1 LIFGVL
7 LTIVLLFNTNFAA
20 VAAEN
25 CVAENAI
32 YTIYG
37 EENFRIRFTKP
48 PQSSVYSDI
57 ALVVEDLKNDVQYP
71 FRMIA
76 TNGYSLNYL
85 IFDKELA
92 KKSPAGF
99 ESFVRNLKE
108 TDLHVFFFND
118 VQTDSKEGS
127 RIDVSDIPG
136 STKKAPDKLFLPE
149 LGVNFWYSVEKFDER
164 VSIATEI
171 WHLTGCSK

>member
-1 LIFGVL
+1 MIFRIL
-7 LTIVLLFNTNFAA
+7 LTIVLFFNTNFAA
-20 VAAEN
+20 VATEN

-37 EENFRIRFTKP
+37 EENFRIRFTKL
-48 PQSSVYSDI
+48 PQPSVYSDI
-57 ALVVEDLKNDVQYP
+57 ALVVEDRENDVQYP

-85 IFDKELA
+85 IFDEELT
-92 KKSPAGF
+92 KKLPAGV
-99 ESFVRNLKE
+99 ESFIKNLKE
-108 TDLHVFFFND
+108 MNLHVFFFSD

-136 STKKAPDKLFLPE
+136 STNKAPDKLFLPE
-149 LGVNFWYSVEKFDER
+149 LGVNIWYSVEKFDER
-164 VSIATEI
+164 VSIVTEI